1 MCGPTNVACH
11 VGEGLVNA
19 ANSAL
24 GQLTEAIAKSASE
37 AMNAVATFWIKS
49 STPEIVYGADTGT
62 PRNTEIVQYLQ
73 DNILEISAALFTVA
87 ILIAGIRTAWEQR
100 AEPLRSLLQAIL
112 TFVVV
117 SAAGTATMQLLI
129 TYSDELAFSIIQ
141 QVQPDQSKIGP
152 MLVDMVFKASLGDN
166 VSGLILMFAG
176 VIVVIAGVV
185 QVALMLVRSA
195 LLILLAGT
203 LPLAASATNTE
214 VGRNWLR
221 KYCNWSLAFIAYKPA
236 AALIYAAAMKMNEMH
251 TAAAA
256 TDKAQAAATSNSF
269 VQTTTGLMML
279 LMAIVALPALLRFI
293 APVTAAVAGGS
304 SGMGTAAVDPGGSAT
319 GALNIASS
327 RGAVSAGKAG
337 AGAGASGAGAAGGP
351 AGAALAGAAM
361 AVNGSRKAAG
371 GAAGAAAHSAGESA
385 GGSTTPTSSF
395 SSGGGSGG
403 GSGGRSGGGSG
414 GGFGGGSGA
423 RSAPPSSSSAQP
435 RRPRPAPRSDSS
447 WQEPEQDREPA
458 WAGPTGNW

>member
-1 MCGPTNVACH
+1 M
-11 VGEGLVNA
+11 NA

-24 GQLTEAIAKSASE
+24 SQLTDAISKSASE

-49 STPEIVYGADTGT
+49 PTPEIAYGADTGA

-73 DNILEISAALFTVA
+73 DNVLGISMALFTLA
-87 ILIAGIRTAWEQR
+87 ILVAAIRTAWEQR

-129 TYSDELAFSIIQ
+129 TYSDQLAVRIIQ

-152 MLVDMVFKASLGDN
+152 MLVAMVFKASLGDN

-203 LPLAASATNTE
+203 FPLAASATNTE

-251 TAAAA
+251 ITAAK
-256 TDKAQAAATSNSF
+256 TDEMQAAATSNSF

-279 LMAIVALPALLRFI
+279 LMAIAALPALLRFI
-293 APVTAAVAGGS
+293 VPVTAAVAGGS

-327 RGAVSAGKAG
+327 RGAAGAGKAG
-337 AGAGASGAGAAGGP
+337 AGAGASGGGAAAAGGP

-361 AVNGSRKAAG
+361 AVNGARKAAG

-385 GGSTTPTSSF
+385 GGAATPTSSF

-403 GSGGRSGGGSG
+403 GAGGGPG
-414 GGFGGGSGA
+414 GSSGA
-423 RSAPPSSSSAQP
+423 RSAPSSSSTA
-435 RRPRPAPRSDSS
+435 RPRTPRPTPPPDSS
-447 WQEPEQDREPA
+447 GQEQDREPA
-458 WAGPTGNW
+458 WAGPSGNW